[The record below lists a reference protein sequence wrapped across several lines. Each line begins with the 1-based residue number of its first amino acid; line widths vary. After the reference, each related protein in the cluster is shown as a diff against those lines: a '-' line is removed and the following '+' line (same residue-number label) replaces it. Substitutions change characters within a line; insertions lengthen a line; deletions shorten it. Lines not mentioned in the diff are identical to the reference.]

1 MKRIIALVLLGFC
14 GTALQAAPLVFT
26 NTLNLT
32 DARALAGAANDANS
46 DSSPPTAFPSLT
58 IAAVDTDTASASA
71 AGSADVGFLGSA
83 ASASSTV
90 DPASALASSEFIG
103 NFVALGGAIRL
114 SLNFDTLNNGTDGA
128 NADSSILLTLIADGE
143 TFLNE
148 VFNTAQSIDRLITL
162 PGGALATLD
171 LLLTSSADATVGD
184 ALAVA
189 TLTFQA
195 AQVPTAPT
203 LALVLLGLLALAY
216 RLRLARRS

>member
-1 MKRIIALVLLGFC
+1 MKRIIALALLVFC

-26 NTLNLT
+26 NTLYLT
-32 DARALAGAANDANS
+32 DALALAGTANDTQS
-46 DSSPPTAFPSLT
+46 DSSPPTAFPLLT

-103 NFVALGGAIRL
+103 DFVALGGAIRL
-114 SLNFDTLNNGTDGA
+114 LLNFDTLNNGTDGA

-148 VFNTAQSIDRLITL
+148 VFNTAQSIDRLIAL
-162 PGGALATLD
+162 PGGALATLAHLSQLD
-171 LLLTSSADATVGD
+171 IENGGFRGVM
-184 ALAVA
+184 
-189 TLTFQA
+189 
-195 AQVPTAPT
+195 PWRTAW
-203 LALVLLGLLALAY
+203 LLGVGVEIRCSGDLVSFQRCGFAY
-216 RLRLARRS
+216 NG